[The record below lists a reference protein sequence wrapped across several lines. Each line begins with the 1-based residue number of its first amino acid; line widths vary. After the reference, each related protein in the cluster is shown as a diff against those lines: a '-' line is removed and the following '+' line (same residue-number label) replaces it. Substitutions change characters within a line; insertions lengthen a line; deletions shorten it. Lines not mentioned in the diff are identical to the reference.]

1 MQRFG
6 LGIGTFS
13 PLFALVHC
21 LFCPS
26 AWSHVAILGALP
38 VEIEQVVAALE
49 NKTEETIKGVHFFI
63 GELHGAPMVASVTGA
78 GKVNAAITATL
89 LIEHF
94 EPQSVIFTGVAG
106 ALNPSLGPGD
116 IVIGTKTAQH
126 DLMTVDDDGR
136 EGMTVRSPITG
147 KECPEF
153 FECDQ
158 ILLDAARGVVQKR
171 SEGPNGT
178 RAGKGEGSQ
187 IREGIIVS
195 GDAFVASDQM
205 KIELHQR
212 LGADAVDMES
222 AAVAYVCDVYLV
234 PFIAIRS
241 FSDSADGMAMLDFRR
256 FFKTAAHRSSRFV
269 MEMVGV
275 LCMQTTDNSG
285 GQ

>member
-1 MQRFG
+1 MKRRKIDDGICCLSAALFLMLFG
-6 LGIGTFS
+6 TS
-13 PLFALVHC
+13 SWAQ
-21 LFCPS
+21 
-26 AWSHVAILGALP
+26 VAILGALP
-38 VEIEQVVAALE
+38 VEIEQVVDALE
-49 NKTEETIKGVHFFI
+49 NEAEETIQGVEFFS
-63 GELHGAPMVASVTGA
+63 GQLDSTSMVVSVTGA
-78 GKVNAAITATL
+78 GKVNATITATL

-94 EPQSVIFTGVAG
+94 QPQYVIFTGVAG

-126 DLMTVDDDGR
+126 DLMKVQNEGV

-153 FECDQ
+153 FQCDDV
-158 ILLDAARGVVQKR
+158 LLEAARGVRQEW
-171 SEGPNGT
+171 SEDP
-178 RAGKGEGSQ
+178 RGKGAGTGKGSQ

-205 KIELHQR
+205 KTELHQR

-222 AAVAYVCDVYLV
+222 AAVAHVCHVYGI

-256 FFKTAAHRSSRFV
+256 FFKSAAHGSSQFV
-269 MEMVGV
+269 MEMAGE
-275 LCMQTTDNSG
+275 LP
-285 GQ
+285 